1 VCILAYRP
9 QPRLSNQAAQSIDS
23 DEKLYEIVDQIMK
36 LPKNQ
41 IERILGDT
49 STTAYRRVH
58 KMLALSIDRILER
71 LRNYKNVKDIAGPA
85 LSDLTRSL
93 ILLRYQ
99 NARDEISNDLRSILE
114 SIVSKLV
121 NDIKSLQSSDSEK
134 LEEFRKKLERARSLI
149 DAIAVLAYKYGK

>member
-1 VCILAYRP
+1 LAYRP

-134 LEEFRKKLERARSLI
+134 LEELRKKLERARSLI

>member
-1 VCILAYRP
+1 MAYRP

-99 NARDEISNDLRSILE
+99 NARGQISNDLRSILE

-134 LEEFRKKLERARSLI
+134 LEELRKKLERARSLI

>member
-1 VCILAYRP
+1 LAYRA
-9 QPRLSNQAAQSIDS
+9 QPRLSDQAAQSIES

-36 LPKNQ
+36 LPEYQ
-41 IERILGDT
+41 IKRILGGT

-58 KMLALSIDRILER
+58 ERLASSIDRILER

-99 NARDEISNDLRSILE
+99 NARGQISDDLRSILE

-134 LEEFRKKLERARSLI
+134 LEELRKKLERARSLI
-149 DAIAVLAYKYGK
+149 DAIAVLAYEYGK

>member
-1 VCILAYRP
+1 MAYRP

-134 LEEFRKKLERARSLI
+134 LKELRMKLERARSLI